1 MTIQTGLLGALFT
14 FRGIL
19 GLLIRV
25 AFAFGRRRGSSAGH
39 FSLLLLLLFTSTKFF
54 SFTPP
59 FLMVLKAVM
68 VASHS

>member
-39 FSLLLLLLFTSTKFF
+39 FSLLLLLFTSTKFF